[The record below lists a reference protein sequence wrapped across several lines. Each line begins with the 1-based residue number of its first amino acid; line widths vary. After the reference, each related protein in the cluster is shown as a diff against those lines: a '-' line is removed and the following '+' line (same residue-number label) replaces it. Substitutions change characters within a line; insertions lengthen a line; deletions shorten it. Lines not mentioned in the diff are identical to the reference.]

1 MPVGSVTP
9 ALPPQ
14 VSTALAALSSSLNSE
29 AAVATALLGGGT
41 GGGSAGAVNPGLGQV
56 VDLSA

>member
-1 MPVGSVTP
+1 MPIGSVTP
-9 ALPPQ
+9 ALPSQ
-14 VSTALAALSSSLNSE
+14 VSAALTALSSSLQSE

-41 GGGSAGAVNPGLGQV
+41 GGSTPGAVNPGLGQV